1 MPHSGRVAAVMKL
14 FFDSRDDKVLEHRG
28 IPLLYWLDDLGA
40 RPVEEAAAE
49 EEGFLFAGAR
59 PIEDYRCLVSS
70 RPRLRDRPEER
81 APLLRLDGVLDSLAS
96 AGIDLP
102 MPRTWHIEAGAPLPA
117 DLSFPLFVRTA
128 TSSWKL
134 GGRISRVTNP
144 TELVEEAI
152 ALRRVF
158 GWDAKVYA
166 RQWLELAPAGEAMY
180 GPVPQE
186 IRIWMVDGL
195 PLAWAFHYLNIVP
208 TPRGFPPN
216 AEDLGLLAHLASRVG
231 SAFRSRCVVADFA
244 RLVGG
249 GWSFL
254 EAGPGSCAGTAHE
267 AVFKAVAARL
277 QGIRRDLPA
286 DVVGGP
292 MPHGAG
298 VRGVAMTE
306 S

>member
-1 MPHSGRVAAVMKL
+1 MKL

-40 RPVEEAAAE
+40 RPVEEATAE
-49 EEGFLFAGAR
+49 DGGFLFAGAR
-59 PIEDYRCLVSS
+59 PIEDYKRLVAD
-70 RPRLRDRPEER
+70 RPHLRDRPEER
-81 APLLRLDGVLDSLAS
+81 APVLRLDGVLESLAS
-96 AGIDLP
+96 AGVELP
-102 MPRTWHIEAGAPLPA
+102 MPRTWHIEAGAPLPS
-117 DLSFPLFVRTA
+117 DLCFPLFVRTA

-144 TELVEEAI
+144 SELEEEVI

-158 GWDAKVYA
+158 GWDEKVYA

-186 IRIWMVDGL
+186 IRIWIVDGL
-195 PLAWAFHYLNIVP
+195 PMAWSFHYLNIVP
-208 TPRGFPPN
+208 TPRGFPPK
-216 AEDLGLLAHLASRVG
+216 ADDLDLLAHLAGLVG

-244 RLVGG
+244 RLVSG

-267 AVFKAVAARL
+267 VVFKAVADRL
-277 QGIRRDLPA
+277 QGIRRTLAA
-286 DVVGGP
+286 DEVGGP
-292 MPHGAG
+292 MPH
-298 VRGVAMTE
+298 
-306 S
+306 